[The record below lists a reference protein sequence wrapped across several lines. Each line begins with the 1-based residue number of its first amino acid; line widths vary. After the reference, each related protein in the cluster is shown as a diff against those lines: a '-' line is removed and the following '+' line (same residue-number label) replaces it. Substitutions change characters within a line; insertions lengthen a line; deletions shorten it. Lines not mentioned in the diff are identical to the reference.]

1 RRVRHWHSPVEAEVA
16 VAAEPGIAN
25 PLRMPDQSA
34 IERKLPVPAAWVS
47 FGVVGVRRRYHV
59 WRTADDGRVVRGLV
73 ADRPA
78 ISAPIV
84 VEIASGCRGCSAAWG
99 TATGRGVVEGAVS
112 GGAVA
117 AESAAAAG
125 VIGEPLVPAIHPAIP
140 GRGTALVEAVIG
152 PEPAPVIGRGDGA
165 HPVLGDVRAGGQGGH
180 HDQRIH
186 ANAPIRAGGWAH
198 RHR

>member
-1 RRVRHWHSPVEAEVA
+1 KGDLRRRQFSSLFVVFLRFAFLLFLLLLARRGGSTRDGWHRRRLGRQRGRGAQIGSRERRQIGRGRRVRHWHSPVEAEVA

-84 VEIASGCRGCSAAWG
+84 VEI
-99 TATGRGVVEGAVS
+99 
-112 GGAVA
+112 
-117 AESAAAAG
+117 
-125 VIGEPLVPAIHPAIP
+125 
-140 GRGTALVEAVIG
+140 
-152 PEPAPVIGRGDGA
+152 
-165 HPVLGDVRAGGQGGH
+165 
-180 HDQRIH
+180 
-186 ANAPIRAGGWAH
+186 
-198 RHR
+198 